1 MFTEEYQKDFSS
13 IHHKVFD
20 TFSSLLHPDTGYL
33 IGELP
38 WNMYEFAQVQSINS
52 VAEINWKGLFTRQRQ
67 PKAAAFIIKERYE
80 QLELI
85 ATEIK

>member
-1 MFTEEYQKDFSS
+1 MFTEEYQKDFYS